1 MMMMVSS
8 NGNGGYPLID
18 SVINQHTDP
27 SANHNINTQTMKMK
41 KVLLFMFDHRSINYF
56 LFDPLEI
63 TIATQLATFPSP
75 FPLTLSAV
83 SLPQYKR
90 FQILPHFQIFTSG
103 ASTKLSVVSIGIM
116 FLIKTTHHWST
127 GSFYILYFSLLSLLL
142 ITMSYVSFLNLC
154 HWARGI
160 SCWANST

>member
-27 SANHNINTQTMKMK
+27 SANHNINMK
-41 KVLLFMFDHRSINYF
+41 KVLLVMFDHRSINYF

-90 FQILPHFQIFTSG
+90 FQILPHFQTFTSG
-103 ASTKLSVVSIGIM
+103 ASTKLSVLSIRITL
-116 FLIKTTHHWST
+116 LIKTTHHWST
-127 GSFYILYFSLLSLLL
+127 GTLAVFIFCTSVSSRCFLSQ
-142 ITMSYVSFLNLC
+142 
-154 HWARGI
+154 
-160 SCWANST
+160 

>member
-1 MMMMVSS
+1 MMMILMTMMMIMVMMIDEYDDHDDPDDDDDLSPND
-8 NGNGGYPLID
+8 NGAHSLID

-27 SANHNINTQTMKMK
+27 SANHNINMK
-41 KVLLFMFDHRSINYF
+41 KVLLVMFDHRSINYF

-90 FQILPHFQIFTSG
+90 FQILPHFQTFTSG
-103 ASTKLSVVSIGIM
+103 ASTKLSVLSIGITL
-116 FLIKTTHHWST
+116 LIKTTHH
-127 GSFYILYFSLLSLLL
+127 
-142 ITMSYVSFLNLC
+142 
-154 HWARGI
+154 
-160 SCWANST
+160 